1 MATNG
6 DVEAASEITGHL
18 QKDDRMAPA
27 ASPEPEVEEQSSDE
41 GSEIYEVERILDMK
55 MVRNKRK
62 FLIRWKGYGEDEDS
76 WEPQENLD
84 GANEIVATYLKE
96 LDNKPKTPKAKAT
109 PKSSGRSSKRSQ
121 STFRP
126 EKDEKEEESD
136 EESDKSDDEFQEEPS
151 KKKSKKGPHTPK
163 KTDSKDSST
172 KTQLEKAVDRR
183 KNLSSNLRWIAESS
197 DESDQDD
204 VVEVEEQTNK
214 TPDIH
219 PDSSTDL
226 KATETNKTVT
236 DSQESSGSLKLKITV
251 NNDNP
256 ALENGAEN
264 GKSVDEEVKTKK
276 NKKTKKQNRDESPQK
291 PSETTKS
298 TVCFNGM
305 YMDDRDKTIRYVGI
319 NQKTKEVQ
327 NYTLAEAY
335 MADGWSL
342 VRFFSNKVSFVPS
355 GETTISVDG
364 KK

>member
-62 FLIRWKGYGEDEDS
+62 FL
-76 WEPQENLD
+76 
-84 GANEIVATYLKE
+84 
-96 LDNKPKTPKAKAT
+96 KAKAT

-136 EESDKSDDEFQEEPS
+136 EESDKSDEEFQEEPS

-183 KNLSSNLRWIAESS
+183 KNISSNLRWIAESS

-204 VVEVEEQTNK
+204 VDEQTNK
-214 TPDIH
+214 TPDNIH

-226 KATETNKTVT
+226 KATETNKAVT
-236 DSQESSGSLKLKITV
+236 DSQETSGSLKLKITV
-251 NNDNP
+251 NNDTP
-256 ALENGAEN
+256 IVENGAEN
-264 GKSVDEEVKTKK
+264 GKPVDEEVKDKK
-276 NKKTKKQNRDESPQK
+276 NKKTKKQNREETPQK
-291 PSETTKS
+291 PSETTKA
-298 TVCFNGM
+298 TVSFNGM

-335 MADGWSL
+335 LADGWSL
-342 VRFFSNKVSFVPS
+342 VRFFSNKVSFLPS
-355 GETTISVDG
+355 GEAAINVDG